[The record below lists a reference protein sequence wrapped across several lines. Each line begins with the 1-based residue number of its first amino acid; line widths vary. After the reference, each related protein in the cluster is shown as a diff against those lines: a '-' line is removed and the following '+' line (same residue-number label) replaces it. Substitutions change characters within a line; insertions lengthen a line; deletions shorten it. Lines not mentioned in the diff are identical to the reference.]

1 MYEAKGVL
9 IILAVTDRHV
19 DGKGSLVEVLLFHPE
34 KDARPDIQAE
44 FDLASLGEVESIHGP
59 YCDPPTWMV
68 SYKGK
73 VSAKRG
79 NWINPK
85 GLKG

>member
-1 MYEAKGVL
+1 MCKPRGVL
-9 IILAVTDRHV
+9 IILVVMNRPV
-19 DGKGSLVEVLLFHPE
+19 DGKGAQVEVLLFHPD
-34 KDARPDIQAE
+34 KDTRPDIQAGYS
-44 FDLASLGEVESIHGP
+44 LASLGEVESIDGP
-59 YCDPPTWMV
+59 YDDPPRWFV

-85 GLKG
+85 V